1 MKTAQEN
8 IDIMGQMFTVIN
20 NISMMENKIYGYSR
34 NTNNYMKMSLDE
46 LRQFQYNLIPEY
58 NKTLLETEGLILTK

>member
-8 IDIMGQMFTVIN
+8 IDIMGQMITVIN

-34 NTNNYMKMSLDE
+34 NTNTLMKMSLDE
-46 LRQFQYNLIPEY
+46 LREIQSKLIPEY
-58 NKTLLETEGLILTK
+58 NNAVKKVG

>member
-34 NTNNYMKMSLDE
+34 NTNKLMKMSLDE
-46 LRQFQYNLIPEY
+46 LREFQYNLIPEY
-58 NKTLLETEGLILTK
+58 NNAVKKEMENNVN